1 MTTNISQKQ
10 PTNNDKFC
18 HLEFT
23 DDRFVYAK
31 KIYYGIPLLV
41 DSKCSFVTP
50 ACDYFRHLVINDHLR
65 TTSVKT
71 YAESILNFWR
81 YLEDRRMNFLDI
93 SDYDL
98 IIWLN
103 QQETNKVSASTMAAR
118 CDAVFDFYVWMERNA
133 YVNHMVKI
141 PGWNDIEQ
149 FTPQITAVV
158 VKGASK
164 IRRGSKFGVMSAVRP
179 RAPKGTFQPTPT
191 ADDVSRIYFAADNP
205 NSLDLTD
212 RNHLLIDWY
221 TQVGVRRA
229 EWRSLTKDQIPEW
242 KVIYSLQRLGE
253 AHELRLTKTKGGRV
267 RYVGVLPELLVK
279 TREYIEGRRVELVL
293 RFKRLKGI
301 NYKEPDEVFLSEKT
315 GMPLAL
321 TAITNLMTGWFKKS
335 GVAGH
340 GHRLRATYL
349 TSLFEAEIAAEELR
363 IAANPNTKIQIDYEL
378 ILLKVAERA
387 GHANI
392 DSLRPYLTLA
402 RKRRS
407 RGESAAFVTLQQRVD
422 ALKQQLIVL
431 ENRVKHR
438 KVDLLL
444 QR

>member
-1 MTTNISQKQ
+1 
-10 PTNNDKFC
+10 
-18 HLEFT
+18 
-23 DDRFVYAK
+23 
-31 KIYYGIPLLV
+31 
-41 DSKCSFVTP
+41 
-50 ACDYFRHLVINDHLR
+50 
-65 TTSVKT
+65 
-71 YAESILNFWR
+71 
-81 YLEDRRMNFLDI
+81 
-93 SDYDL
+93 
-98 IIWLN
+98 
-103 QQETNKVSASTMAAR
+103 
-118 CDAVFDFYVWMERNA
+118 ME
-133 YVNHMVKI
+133 
-141 PGWNDIEQ
+141 
-149 FTPQITAVV
+149 
-158 VKGASK
+158 
-164 IRRGSKFGVMSAVRP
+164 
-179 RAPKGTFQPTPT
+179 
-191 ADDVSRIYFAADNP
+191 
-205 NSLDLTD
+205 
-212 RNHLLIDWY
+212 
-221 TQVGVRRA
+221 
-229 EWRSLTKDQIPEW
+229 
-242 KVIYSLQRLGE
+242 LG
-253 AHELRLTKTKGGRV
+253 
-267 RYVGVLPELLVK
+267 
-279 TREYIEGRRVELVL
+279 L

-363 IAANPNTKIQIDYEL
+363 IAANSNTKIQIDYEL

-407 RGESAAFVTLQQRVD
+407 RGGSADFVTLQQRVD